1 MLAPRAEGRID
12 EAQAAWGAGI
22 VAIGAASTAAGDYT
36 AVAQNHLDTLYGYKD
51 GFDELFKPT
60 KAKEVPFEV
69 SFRPTEEETHG
80 RGGTADGP
88 ARVKILGVVS
98 ADCH

>member
-1 MLAPRAEGRID
+1 MLAPRSEGRID

-22 VAIGAASTAAGDYT
+22 VAIGAAYTAAGDYT

-60 KAKEVPFEV
+60 QRPRKSRSKSRSARPRRRRTVEV
-69 SFRPTEEETHG
+69 G
-80 RGGTADGP
+80 RLVGRRA
-88 ARVKILGVVS
+88 
-98 ADCH
+98 

>member
-22 VAIGAASTAAGDYT
+22 VAIGAAYTAAGDYT

-51 GFDELFKPT
+51 GFDVLFKPT
-60 KAKEVPFEV
+60 KAKESRSARPRRRRTVEV
-69 SFRPTEEETHG
+69 GRPTG
-80 RGGTADGP
+80 RRA
-88 ARVKILGVVS
+88 
-98 ADCH
+98 